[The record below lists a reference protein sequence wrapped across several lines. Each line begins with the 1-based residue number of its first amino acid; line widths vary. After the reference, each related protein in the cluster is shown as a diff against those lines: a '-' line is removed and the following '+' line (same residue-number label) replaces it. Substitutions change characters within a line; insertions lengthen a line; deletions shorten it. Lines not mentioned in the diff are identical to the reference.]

1 MCHSS
6 YMDVSRFTRDTD
18 EPEVMTCEKCGEEKV
33 MDEFPQDYAS
43 EPNKGWCWDCLKKEK
58 K

>member
-1 MCHSS
+1 
-6 YMDVSRFTRDTD
+6 MDVSRFTRDTD